1 MKKILLLFSIAI
13 LIYSCNK
20 GTKQSNEITIIKG
33 GTILD
38 FSNDGHS
45 AKDLADSYIIFTKD
59 SILEVGQMSMH
70 PKFPKDAMII
80 DAKGKYIMPGLIDG
94 FAVMNNQAYANAF
107 LYSGVTSIIGVEG
120 GRRGPFFYFAKP
132 GPDFYMLESVGDF
145 KKNDS
150 LQLYDLKKLQEEKY
164 KIALLKYELRPLQ
177 VAMLVDS
184 AHKIGMGTIGELGF
198 TSYKEGCAA
207 GIDAFVH
214 TTRYLLDVAS
224 EEMHQMV
231 AAHPFSDDLNS
242 PKWKYYQYLYHLDT
256 SNAALKEHAKV
267 LAQSKAY
274 LIPTLSLLYADL
286 PDSRNPWK
294 EKVSSIIKEKYINN
308 PVDKITGKHHYS
320 EDIQKNYTATGLQE
334 LKIEHLLYQA
344 GCKYLAGS
352 ATDVWGTM
360 PGISLHTELELLHRI
375 GLSNREAL
383 AAATTNFSN
392 AFGWKTGKVQQGFD
406 ADILILDKN
415 PLDDLANTKAIS
427 VLINNGKVIDREQLL
442 KGKLDYSDDPNG
454 EIINRWKMDVFSDSA
469 VMNSVNKKGTNE
481 LQDEFTYLNHVKM
494 EELFYVSDG
503 LKVKAYLAYPDDGQK
518 HPAIIYNRGGNREF
532 AKLNPKK
539 MARLLARIA
548 SWGYVVVG
556 SQYRGNDGGEGRE
569 EFGGKDIDDVLN
581 LIPLLESLPNVDTN
595 KLAIYGRSRGGM
607 MTYLSLMKTNRFK
620 AAVVVAGASN
630 LQDMSDNRGN
640 EMESWVYSELIPDYW
655 DHKDSLLAERSA
667 ITRIDD
673 VCKTTPILL
682 LHGTAD
688 WRVMPEETLA
698 MAMAFQKAKI
708 PYRLVMFEGDD
719 HSLTKYRLEQYV
731 QIKQWLHKYL
741 TQLDSLPNLTPHGK

>member
-1 MKKILLLFSIAI
+1 
-13 LIYSCNK
+13 
-20 GTKQSNEITIIKG
+20 
-33 GTILD
+33 
-38 FSNDGHS
+38 
-45 AKDLADSYIIFTKD
+45 
-59 SILEVGQMSMH
+59 
-70 PKFPKDAMII
+70 
-80 DAKGKYIMPGLIDG
+80 
-94 FAVMNNQAYANAF
+94 
-107 LYSGVTSIIGVEG
+107 
-120 GRRGPFFYFAKP
+120 
-132 GPDFYMLESVGDF
+132 
-145 KKNDS
+145 
-150 LQLYDLKKLQEEKY
+150 
-164 KIALLKYELRPLQ
+164 
-177 VAMLVDS
+177 
-184 AHKIGMGTIGELGF
+184 
-198 TSYKEGCAA
+198 
-207 GIDAFVH
+207 
-214 TTRYLLDVAS
+214 
-224 EEMHQMV
+224 
-231 AAHPFSDDLNS
+231 
-242 PKWKYYQYLYHLDT
+242 
-256 SNAALKEHAKV
+256 
-267 LAQSKAY
+267 
-274 LIPTLSLLYADL
+274 
-286 PDSRNPWK
+286 
-294 EKVSSIIKEKYINN
+294 
-308 PVDKITGKHHYS
+308 
-320 EDIQKNYTATGLQE
+320 
-334 LKIEHLLYQA
+334 
-344 GCKYLAGS
+344 
-352 ATDVWGTM
+352 M

-442 KGKLDYSDDPNG
+442 KGKMDYSDDPNG